1 MHSGILRLMRTASQ
15 EEGRVRQKRRMRVLL
30 LRVAA
35 ELVAQG
41 RAPSVTE
48 VADAADVSRRTAYR
62 YFPTQEQLL
71 TEVSLEHLR
80 PQVEA
85 ALKAAARRRSPAE
98 VLDVAVTSM
107 QRIAIEH
114 DALLRTI
121 VRLSLEKRLGGQQT
135 GIPKLLP
142 VRGSRRVEWIETALT
157 PVRPLL
163 TASLFERLVSG
174 LTLCL
179 GIESLITLQ
188 DVRTLSPNQAV
199 EICRWAAQGMLEA
212 ALREQSEAGSKNG
225 RSRSRRQSAVT
236 RR

>member
-1 MHSGILRLMRTASQ
+1 MSTSQ
-15 EEGRVRQKRRMRVLL
+15 GEGRSRQSRRMRTLL
-30 LRVAA
+30 LRTAA
-35 ELVAQG
+35 DLVALG

-80 PQVEA
+80 PQVED
-85 ALKAAARRRSPAE
+85 ALKAAAERRSPAE
-98 VLDVAVTSM
+98 ILDLAVSGM
-107 QRIAIEH
+107 QRIALEN

-135 GIPKLLP
+135 TMPTSFP
-142 VRGSRRVEWIETALT
+142 VRGSRRVEWIESILSPA
-157 PVRPLL
+157 RSLL
-163 TASLFERLVSG
+163 TASRFERLVSG

-188 DVRTLSPNQAV
+188 DVRRLAPEDAIG
-199 EICRWAAQGMLEA
+199 ICRWAAHAMLETT
-212 ALREQSEAGSKNG
+212 LREQNDAAPKKR
-225 RSRSRRQSAVT
+225 RSHKQRRT
-236 RR
+236 RTLPDKGPRR

>member
-1 MHSGILRLMRTASQ
+1 MRVSQ
-15 EEGRVRQKRRMRVLL
+15 EEGHTRQKRRMRVLL
-30 LRVAA
+30 LRAAA

-80 PQVEA
+80 PRVDR
-85 ALKAAARRRSPAE
+85 ALKAAAERSSPAE
-98 VLDVAVTSM
+98 VLDKAVAGM
-107 QRIAIEH
+107 QRIATEN

-135 GIPKLLP
+135 NMLKLLP
-142 VRGSRRVEWIETALT
+142 VRGSRRVEWIESVLA
-157 PVRPLL
+157 PVRPLI
-163 TASLFERLVSG
+163 TASRFERLVSG

-188 DVRTLSPNQAV
+188 DVRRLAPEDAIG
-199 EICRWAAQGMLEA
+199 ICRWVAHAMLET
-212 ALREQSEAGSKNG
+212 ALREQNSAASK
-225 RSRSRRQSAVT
+225 SRPSRQKPTKASP